1 MSATLA
7 SSPRLAPRFDLA
19 LTILRIVVGVI
30 FVAHGYQKLFVFGLS
45 GITSGF
51 AGMGVPLAGIVAPLV
66 AILECFGGLA
76 LILGIFTRIIAL
88 LLAIDMIGAI
98 LIVHLKNG
106 FFLPTGFE
114 FAFALLG
121 ASIALALGG
130 AGAFSIEGSLAARR
144 AVR

>member
-1 MSATLA
+1 MSATMV
-7 SSPRLAPRFDLA
+7 SSPPAPRFDLA
-19 LTILRIVVGVI
+19 LAVLRVVVGVI
-30 FVAHGYQKLFVFGLS
+30 FLAHGYQKIFVFGF
-45 GITSGF
+45 GGVAGAF
-51 AGMGVPLAGIVAPLV
+51 AGMGVPLASVTGPLV
-66 AILECFGGLA
+66 ALLECLGGIA
-76 LILGIFTRIIAL
+76 LIIGLFTRVVGA

-106 FFLPTGFE
+106 FFLPTGLE

-130 AGAFSIEGSLAARR
+130 AGAFSIDGSLAARR

>member
-1 MSATLA
+1 MGATIV
-7 SSPRLAPRFDLA
+7 SSPPAPRFDLA
-19 LTILRIVVGVI
+19 LAVLRVVVGVI
-30 FVAHGYQKLFVFGLS
+30 FLAHGYQKIFVFGF
-45 GITSGF
+45 GGVTGAF
-51 AGMGVPLAGIVAPLV
+51 AGMGVPLASVTAPLV
-66 AILECFGGLA
+66 ALLECLGGIA
-76 LILGIFTRIIAL
+76 LIIGLFTRLVSA

-106 FFLPTGFE
+106 FFLPNGFE

-130 AGAFSIEGSLAARR
+130 AGAFSIDGSLAARR